1 MIDQFHIQNDER
13 MNLDNEKLRL
23 ILLDAEPPTRHIHL
37 LGLDHAVYEAEGES
51 WVDMI
56 KVCAMLD
63 MDITTAM
70 AAVFAQ
76 GIQDHSRFI
85 AVNHVMKGWTLNEKM
100 LYGWIFLL
108 PYDSPVLRAYRIE
121 AARAFG
127 KDAAVADALFSNQ
140 PHAN

>member
-1 MIDQFHIQNDER
+1 
-13 MNLDNEKLRL
+13 MNLDNEKLQL
-23 ILLDAEPPTRHIHL
+23 ILLDAEPPTRHIEL
-37 LGLDHAVYEAEGES
+37 LGLEHPVYEAEGES

-56 KVCAMLD
+56 KVCALLD
-63 MDITTAM
+63 LDITTAM

-76 GIQDHSRFI
+76 GVQDHSRFI
-85 AVNHVMKGWTLNEKM
+85 AVNHVMKAWTLNEKK